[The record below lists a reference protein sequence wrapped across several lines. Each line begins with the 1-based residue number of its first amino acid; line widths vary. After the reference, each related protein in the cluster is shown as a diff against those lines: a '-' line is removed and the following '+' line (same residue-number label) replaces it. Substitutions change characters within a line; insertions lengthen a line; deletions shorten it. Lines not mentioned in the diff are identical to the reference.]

1 MLTIQLIHETDE
13 GKKIDFNQFARRMVS
28 LNQKMPQTQNLRIKR
43 SYPITTT
50 TTKNKET
57 KQGICILFSQNAE
70 HLKM

>member
-28 LNQKMPQTQNLRIKR
+28 FDQKMPQTQNLRIKR

-50 TTKNKET
+50 TKNKET
-57 KQGICILFSQNAE
+57 KQGICILISQNAE